1 MNIPVATVGT
11 ATAGVLD
18 GLERLQGP
26 VTVVRRC
33 AELTE
38 LVAVS
43 QTGIVR
49 AAVVAGDAADLTAV
63 LAERLGT
70 AGVAL
75 VALADDPLLRQR
87 LDAMGISN
95 APGTV
100 TAQALAGLITAAV
113 LALDRGSN
121 GGGTA
126 AGLSLADPAA
136 AFDAGIRFPGSSV
149 PESGHPAVP
158 DARNGSVTAVWGP
171 AGSPG
176 RTTLAVNLAAE
187 AAAAGRN
194 VLLIDADTYGAS
206 VAVSLGLLDESAGLA
221 QACRL
226 ADQGM
231 LDDGA
236 LQRLCAGVALRGN
249 RLSVLTGITRADR
262 WVELRP
268 AALVGVLEAARRV
281 ADETLIDCG
290 FSLENDEEL
299 SFDTIAPRRNAA
311 TLMLLE
317 AADTVYAVGSAD
329 SVGVPRLVRA
339 LTELSSAVPT
349 AQPRVVLN
357 KVRASAVGRHPENQ
371 LRGAWERFGPG
382 PEIAALLPADYDA
395 ADAALLSG
403 TALLETAP
411 ASVLRAAIAEL
422 AGVPAGRSRPRR
434 RVRRAK

>member
-1 MNIPVATVGT
+1 MNIPVATVGA

-43 QTGIVR
+43 QSGIVR
-49 AAVVAGDAADLTAV
+49 AAVVSGDAADLTAV
-63 LAERLGT
+63 LAERLRA

-87 LDAMGISN
+87 LDAMGIAS
-95 APGTV
+95 APATV
-100 TAQALAGLITAAV
+100 AAEALAGLISASV
-113 LALDRGSN
+113 QALERVP
-121 GGGTA
+121 GGMEPA
-126 AGLSLADPAA
+126 NLSLADPAA
-136 AFDAGIRFPGSSV
+136 AFGPGIRVPGNSAAVSS
-149 PESGHPAVP
+149 GP
-158 DARNGSVTAVWGP
+158 DSRTGSVTAVWGP
-171 AGSPG
+171 AGAPG

-194 VLLIDADTYGAS
+194 VLLIDADTYGSS

-226 ADQGM
+226 ADQGL
-231 LDDGA
+231 LDDA
-236 LQRLCAGVALRGN
+236 AFRRVSAGVSLRGH
-249 RLSVLTGITRADR
+249 RLQVLTGVTRADR

-268 AALVGVLEAARRV
+268 AALAGVLAAARRM
-281 ADETLIDCG
+281 ADETVIDCG

-299 SFDTIAPRRNAA
+299 SFDTVAPRRNAA
-311 TLMLLE
+311 TLMLLQ
-317 AADTVYAVGSAD
+317 AADTLYAVGSAD

-339 LTELSSAVPT
+339 LTELSSALPSV
-349 AQPRVVLN
+349 QPRVVLN
-357 KVRASAVGRHPENQ
+357 KVRASAVGRHPDNQ

-382 PEIAALLPADYDA
+382 PEITAMLPADFDA

-411 ASVLRAAIAEL
+411 ASMLRTAIAEL
-422 AGVPAGRSRPRR
+422 AGVHTGRRRPRR
-434 RVRRAK
+434 RGRSAK

>member
-49 AAVVAGDAADLTAV
+49 AAVVAGDSADLTAV

-100 TAQALAGLITAAV
+100 TAQALAGLIAAAV
-113 LALDRGSN
+113 LALDRAPDS
-121 GGGTA
+121 GGTG

-136 AFDAGIRFPGSSV
+136 AFEAGIRFPGSTA
-149 PESGHPAVP
+149 PGSGIPAAP
-158 DARNGSVTAVWGP
+158 DSRNGSVTAVWGP

-194 VLLIDADTYGAS
+194 VLLVDADTYGSS

-236 LQRLCAGVALRGN
+236 LQRLCAGVALKGH

-268 AALVGVLEAARRV
+268 AALAGVLDAARRV
-281 ADETLIDCG
+281 ADETVIDCG
-290 FSLENDEEL
+290 FSIENDEEL

-339 LTELSSAVPT
+339 LTELSAAVPA

-382 PEIAALLPADYDA
+382 PEITALLPADYDA

-411 ASVLRAAIAEL
+411 ASALRAAIAEL
-422 AGVPAGRSRPRR
+422 AGVQAGRSRPRR
-434 RVRRAK
+434 RARSAK